1 MALALAV
8 VGIIMMTNLV
18 FPGGGSLSAYAAA
31 STETQLQNTRRYYT
45 PSRRLRMLRRHSPNR
60 TITYCDTHYRK

>member
-18 FPGGGSLSAYAAA
+18 FPGGGGSLSAYAAA
-31 STETQLQNTRRYYT
+31 STETQSFRI
-45 PSRRLRMLRRHSPNR
+45 PVD
-60 TITYCDTHYRK
+60 ITHTAAESGCSEDIH

>member
-31 STETQLQNTRRYYT
+31 STETQSFRI
-45 PSRRLRMLRRHSPNR
+45 PID
-60 TITYCDTHYRK
+60 ITHTAAESGCSEDIH